1 MPTHRPETPR
11 DSRRLILIGL
21 VTGAVYVLTARLG
34 FRVAFTAEQITTVW
48 APTGIAIAALM
59 LWGRS
64 LWPAIWLA
72 AFVVNLDTQAPWWA
86 AAGIASGNT
95 LEAVAAVWALRRLG
109 DFDPALSRV
118 SDVVALLAVAAVS
131 TAITAMTGVTILAV
145 AGVQPWSRFSEL
157 WFDWWLGDALGA
169 LVIAPAILT
178 TARARAPW
186 LRRDV
191 VEICLFV
198 VAAAL
203 LTELVFGRVFGPLI
217 GLHPLEYVIFC
228 FVIFAAMRR
237 RQPTT
242 ALVVLAVSA
251 VTIWNTVHGAGPFA
265 GTPVHQGLI
274 LLQVFM
280 GVLAGTGLL
289 LAAAIEERATSE
301 RRRAAAYAVGEV
313 LMGPADLAHAAP
325 AILRSL
331 CENLQWQLGALWIV
345 DPAAHRLRALSVWPA
360 ERARTEEFVAV
371 TEDTLFPAGVGLPG
385 RVWRSG
391 EAAWIED
398 VVHDSNFPRAAV
410 ARSAGVHGAFAF
422 PIRLDDDVLGVIE
435 CFTYAVAAP
444 DSGLLRT
451 MTTVGNQI
459 GQFIGRKRGVV
470 AIEEGERRTGA
481 ILDSALDAIIGID
494 HLGVITE
501 FNPAAERTFGY
512 SRTQAVGQELA
523 GLVIP
528 AELRRRHRDGLTRY
542 LATGEGPFIG
552 RRIDTTAHH
561 ADGHEFPVE
570 VSITRIP
577 GEDPPRFTGF
587 VRDVTARVQ
596 SEQERERLL
605 QRESAARRDAE
616 TANRAKDDFLATLS
630 HELRTPLNAIVGWTR
645 MLLDGTMDERS
656 TTHALEVID
665 RNAHLQ
671 VRLVS
676 DILDVSR
683 IITGGLKL
691 DVRPVD
697 LGSVIGAAL
706 DSVRPAADAKKI
718 QIRSRLTASARLANG
733 DPQRLQQIVWNL
745 LANAVKFTPAGGTV
759 DVNLLDAGIDGVRIR
774 ISDDGPGIDPDFL
787 PHVFERFRQADGSV
801 SRQHGG
807 LGLGLAI
814 VRHLVELHGGEVRA
828 ESPGPGK
835 GATFTVQLPRIDS
848 GRAITQLSQ
857 PEKTAGGSPS
867 SQAAPLADCRALVVD
882 DEQDSRELIA
892 MILSAAGA
900 IVETASSADE
910 ALAHLDTSWPD
921 VLLADIG
928 MPGTD
933 GYGLMREVRD
943 RQAQGH
949 PHLSAVAVTAYAGNL
964 DRERVLLAGFDHH
977 ISKPVD
983 PSTIVQTVVSL
994 RQAHGHS

>member
-1 MPTHRPETPR
+1 MTIHRAETTR
-11 DSRRLILIGL
+11 GSRRVILIGL
-21 VTGAVYVLTARLG
+21 VTAAAYVLTARLG
-34 FRVAFTAEQITTVW
+34 FRAAFTAEQVTTVW
-48 APTGIAIAALM
+48 APTGIALAALV

-72 AFVVNLDTQAPWWA
+72 ALVVNLATHAPWWA

-95 LEAVAAVWALRRLG
+95 LEAVAGAWALRRLRG
-109 DFDPALSRV
+109 FDPALRRV
-118 SDVVALLAVAAVS
+118 SDVVVFIVVAGVS
-131 TAITAMTGVTILAV
+131 TAITALTGVTILAA

-178 TARARAPW
+178 IARARAPW

-191 VEICLFV
+191 IEMCVFV

-203 LTELVFGRVFGPLI
+203 LTQLVFGRMFARLL
-217 GLHPLEYVIFC
+217 GLHPLEYAIFC
-228 FVIFAAMRR
+228 FVIIAAMRR

-242 ALVVLAVSA
+242 ALVVLTVSA
-251 VTIWNTVHGAGPFA
+251 VTIWNTIQGAGPFA

-313 LMGPADLAHAAP
+313 LTGPADLAHAAP

-331 CENLQWQLGALWIV
+331 CQNLQWQLGALWVV
-345 DPAAHRLRALSVWPA
+345 DPPTQRLRALSVWPA
-360 ERARTEEFVAV
+360 ESARMEEFVAM
-371 TEDTLFPAGVGLPG
+371 TEDMRFAAGVGLPG

-398 VVHDSNFPRAAV
+398 VVHDPNFPRAAV

-435 CFTYAVAAP
+435 CFTYPVAAP
-444 DSGLLRT
+444 DPDLLRT

-459 GQFIGRKRGVV
+459 GQFIGRKRGDIV
-470 AIEEGERRTGA
+470 IEEGQRRTGA
-481 ILDSALDAIIGID
+481 ILDSALDAIIGMD

-512 SRTQAVGQELA
+512 SRTQAVGRDLA
-523 GLVIP
+523 SLIIP
-528 AELRRRHRDGLTRY
+528 AELRARHHAGLVRY
-542 LATGEGPFIG
+542 LATGEGPFID
-552 RRIDTTAHH
+552 RRIDTTAYH
-561 ADGHEFPVE
+561 ANGHEFPVE

-596 SEQERERLL
+596 SERERERLL

-645 MLLDGTMDERS
+645 MLLDGTLDERS
-656 TTHALEVID
+656 TTRALQVID

-671 VRLVS
+671 VQLVS

-691 DVRPVD
+691 DVQPVD

-718 QIRSRLTASARLANG
+718 QIRPQLTASARLANG

-745 LANAVKFTPAGGTV
+745 LANAVKFTPAGGTI
-759 DVNLLDAGIDGVRIR
+759 DVNLLDAGLNGVRIR
-774 ISDDGPGIDPDFL
+774 VRDDGPGIDPEFL
-787 PHVFERFRQADGSV
+787 PYVFERFRQADGTT

-835 GATFTVQLPRIDS
+835 GATFTVDLPRTDP
-848 GRAITQLSQ
+848 AITQLSP
-857 PEKTAGGSPS
+857 PEKTADGPS
-867 SQAAPLADCRALVVD
+867 SAHAAPLADCRALVVD

-892 MILSAAGA
+892 MILTVAGA
-900 IVETASSADE
+900 TVQTASSADE
-910 ALAHLDTSWPD
+910 ALEHLDISWPD

-933 GYGLMREVRD
+933 GYGLIREIRD
-943 RQAQGH
+943 RQAQGY
-949 PHLSAVAVTAYAGNL
+949 PRLSAAAVTAYAGNL
-964 DRERVLLAGFDHH
+964 DRERVLQAGFDHH
-977 ISKPVD
+977 ISKPID
-983 PSTIVQTVVSL
+983 PSTIVQTVVSM
-994 RQAHGHS
+994 RQAHTRP